1 MKVTLYAFRL
11 TIARSLKIAVR
22 ARLSSQQI
30 RITLPSGNMS
40 LVYNSLN
47 TNMST
52 VYSKVGAGVPDL
64 VLFFACFI
72 ILWPKCCYLLFSLFV
87 SMSHCC
93 SLHAGNRMCSAL
105 VCRSCSSPPVLRECH
120 CVNMQT

>member
-52 VYSKVGAGVPDL
+52 VYSKVGAGVPNSGGFRTL
-64 VLFFACFI
+64 VISYFFFETI
-72 ILWPKCCYLLFSLFV
+72 PLLLLVGLQVEATTS
-87 SMSHCC
+87 
-93 SLHAGNRMCSAL
+93 NRTAYF
-105 VCRSCSSPPVLRECH
+105 
-120 CVNMQT
+120 